1 MKEKYYIIQYETWMQ
16 ITTQRVIFGGK
27 RARWTKIYNSY
38 TQAQKALEE
47 YQKGG
52 NTFYISKSAV

>member
-1 MKEKYYIIQYETWMQ
+1 MKEKYYIIQYESWMQ
-16 ITTQRVIFGGK
+16 ITTQRLIFGGK
-27 RARWTKIYNSY
+27 KARWTTIYNSH

-52 NTFYISKSAV
+52 NKFYISTSPV

>member
-1 MKEKYYIIQYETWMQ
+1 MKGKYYIIQYENGIE
-16 ITTQRVIFGGK
+16 ITTQRTIFGGK
-27 RARWTKIYNSY
+27 RVRWTTIYNSH

-52 NTFYISKSAV
+52 NKFYISTSAV